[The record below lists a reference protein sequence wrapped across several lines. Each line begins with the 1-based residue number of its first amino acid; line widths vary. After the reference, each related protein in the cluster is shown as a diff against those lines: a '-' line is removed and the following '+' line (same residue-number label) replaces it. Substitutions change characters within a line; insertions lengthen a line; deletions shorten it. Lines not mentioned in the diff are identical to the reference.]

1 MKKWEYLELEMLET
15 ESNDGDYAT
24 DSGTSSQVNKDLN
37 KLGLLGWELVSMY
50 TLGDENYPYA
60 VFKRIIV

>member
-1 MKKWEYLELEMLET
+1 MKKWEYLELEIGAT

-24 DSGTSSQVNKDLN
+24 DNGTSSQVNKDLN

-50 TLGDENYPYA
+50 SLEDESFPYA